1 MSDTPSDTITPSD
14 SLPVRLWSAIR
25 SPFMKEERERN
36 ELEDVIEEHLEEGK
50 TITPEERTIL
60 RNMLEAGSLTVSDIM
75 VTRSDIVAVDYEIT
89 LSELKDIFMKE
100 QHTRMPV
107 YIDSLDRLK
116 GFIHLKDLIPSLTGN
131 EPFDLDKVLREIY
144 FISPSMRIV
153 DLLVQMR
160 ISGHHL
166 AIVVDEYGGT
176 DGLVTLEDVMEALVG
191 DIQDEH
197 DVDDPD
203 NEFKRV
209 SSHQFEMD
217 ARIRI
222 EEVRDIIGVDLFDV
236 LEDEDD
242 FETLGGFI
250 FACVHRVPVMGEVI
264 TINEVGQAKILEA
277 DARRIKRI
285 LLTLNFTPLKLKAK
299 TSN

>member
-1 MSDTPSDTITPSD
+1 MPENPADTVSPTD
-14 SLPVRLWSAIR
+14 SLPGRLWSALR
-25 SPFMKEERERN
+25 SPFVKEERERS
-36 ELEDVIEEHLEEGK
+36 ELEDAIEEHREEGK
-50 TITPEERTIL
+50 TISPEERTIL
-60 RNMLEAGSLTVSDIM
+60 RNMLEAGDLTVSDIM

-89 LSELKDIFMKE
+89 LSELKDIFMRE

-107 YIDSLDRLK
+107 YIGSLDRLK

-131 EPFDLDKVLREIY
+131 EPFDLDQVLREIY

-160 ISGHHL
+160 ISGHHM

-197 DVDDPD
+197 DVDDTD
-203 NEFKRV
+203 HECKRI

-222 EEVRDIIGVDLFDV
+222 EEVHEIIGVDLFDV

-250 FACVHRVPVMGEVI
+250 FASLHRVPVMGEVI
-264 TINEVGQAKILEA
+264 PIDDVGQAKILDA
-277 DARRIKRI
+277 DGRRIKRV
-285 LLTLNFTPLKLKAK
+285 LLTLNFTPLKQKNTAV
-299 TSN
+299 